1 MNTEKLYS
9 FVSAMNRKSAS
20 MPKRIRPWTS
30 EYKEIP
36 RAIILSGLRGVG
48 KSTFLFHHAKNKKIL
63 YFSADNPLTSDENLY
78 EMCSFIFM
86 QGFEGVII
94 DEVTFCKR
102 LEQMS

>member
-20 MPKRIRPWTS
+20 MPERIRPWTS

-48 KSTFLFHHAKNKKIL
+48 KSTFLFHHAKNKKNTL
-63 YFSADNPLTSDENLY
+63 LFCRQSAY
-78 EMCSFIFM
+78 
-86 QGFEGVII
+86 
-94 DEVTFCKR
+94 K
-102 LEQMS
+102 